1 MTRRLVLAV
10 VLALAAGAAPA
21 AAQAPAPTKTPGE
34 LVVGLSMPAA
44 GFQVGAVLGRDVL
57 FAKGYEIDLA
67 NAIAKRLGVPT
78 VRFINEDRFTAL
90 LAAGPHDWDLALS
103 QLTIRADR
111 AQRVDFSVPYFRA
124 DQGVLLRQ
132 GLQLKSRTFRALRKL
147 KLCAER
153 GSTGAEAARD
163 RIAPTRKLRLVGNLS
178 RLQADLYQRRC
189 DAVVADAPQLGV
201 MRAQAPD
208 RFGKLAGRIATG
220 EEYGA
225 AFQRGSRLR
234 PLVDDA
240 IAALA
245 ADGTL
250 AKLAKTWLSTDVET
264 LKRFR

>member
-1 MTRRLVLAV
+1 MRRRVLAIAI
-10 VLALAAGAAPA
+10 ALAAGSAPA

-67 NAIAKRLGVPT
+67 DAIAKQLGVPK
-78 VRFINEDRFTAL
+78 VRFVNEDRFTAL

-111 AQRVDFSVPYFRA
+111 AQRVDFSTPYFRA
-124 DQGVLLRQ
+124 DQGVLLRR

-250 AKLAKTWLSTDVET
+250 AQLAKTWLSTDVES